1 MTESKAPG
9 GVSDIGDEL
18 IDRVRRLRERLHQQP
33 ELSGQEHRTAELLR
47 AELERLEP
55 DGLRTGVGGCGL
67 VAWFGAAEGGRTVAL
82 RAEMDALPLEE
93 RTGLAWASRNPGHMH
108 ACGHDGHMALGLG
121 LAAWSRAH
129 RDRLPGRLKLV
140 FQPAEEEGGGAR
152 QMVAEGAL
160 RDPPVD
166 VVLGVHARPQ
176 LAAGRIELAEIPSA
190 AADGFDIHLNGRAAH
205 GAYPHQGRDAV
216 VAASQVVAALQQVVA
231 RQIAPA
237 SQAVV
242 TIGALRAGRARN
254 VIADEALLQ
263 GTLRSRDPQV
273 RQRVIAAVERIAART
288 AEALGCTARFVL
300 QPGYPR
306 VHNDPA
312 LLELVERV
320 GRRVLG
326 PQQVLRATEAT
337 MGADDFSYY
346 LSEQGGVPGCMIRLG
361 VESEAA
367 LHTAEFDFG
376 RRAIGPGLRLL
387 AACCLELMAEGGGG

>member
-1 MTESKAPG
+1 MTESKAAG

-18 IDRVRRLRERLHQQP
+18 IDRVRRVRQRLHQQP

-47 AELERLEP
+47 DELERLEP

-67 VAWFGAAEGGRTVAL
+67 VAWFGPAGGGRTVAL

-93 RTGLAWASRNPGHMH
+93 RTGLAWSSRTPGRMH
-108 ACGHDGHMALGLG
+108 ACGHDGHMALALG
-121 LAAWSRAH
+121 LAAWCRAH

-160 RDPPVD
+160 REPLVD
-166 VVLGVHARPQ
+166 VILGVHARPQ
-176 LAAGRIELAEIPSA
+176 LAAGQIELTEIPSA
-190 AADGFDIHLNGRAAH
+190 AADGFDIHLSGRAAH

-216 VAASQVVAALQQVVA
+216 VAASQLVAALQQVVA
-231 RQIAPA
+231 RQVSPA
-237 SQAVV
+237 SQVVV
-242 TIGALRAGRARN
+242 TVGALHAGQARN
-254 VIADEALLQ
+254 VIADQALLQ
-263 GTLRSRDPQV
+263 GTLRSRDPKL
-273 RQRVIAAVERIAART
+273 RQRVIASVERITART
-288 AEALGCTARFVL
+288 AEALGCSARFVL

-306 VHNDPA
+306 VHNDAA
-312 LLELVERV
+312 LLELVERL

-326 PQQVLRATEAT
+326 PRQVLRATEVT
-337 MGADDFSYY
+337 MGADDFSFY

-361 VESEAA
+361 VETEAA

-376 RRAIGPGLRLL
+376 QRAIGPGLRLL
-387 AACCLELMAEGGGG
+387 AACCLELMAEGGAE

>member
-1 MTESKAPG
+1 MTEPTAAG
-9 GVSDIGDEL
+9 GGLEPDDAL
-18 IDRVRRLRERLHQQP
+18 IDRVRRMRERLHQQP
-33 ELSGQEHRTAELLR
+33 ELSGEESRTAELLR
-47 AELERLEP
+47 GELERLEP

-67 VAWFGAAEGGRTVAL
+67 VAWFGPAEGGRTVAL

-93 RTGLAWASRNPGHMH
+93 RTGLAWASRDPGRMH
-108 ACGHDGHMALGLG
+108 ACGHDGHMALALG
-121 LAAWSRAH
+121 LAAWSRTH

-160 RDPPVD
+160 REPMVD
-166 VVLGVHARPQ
+166 AILGVHARPQ
-176 LAAGRIELAEIPSA
+176 LAAGQIELTEIPSA
-190 AADGFDIHLNGRAAH
+190 AADGFDIHLSGRAAH

-216 VAASQVVAALQQVVA
+216 VAASQLVAALQQVVS
-231 RQIAPA
+231 RQIAPIG
-237 SQAVV
+237 QAVV
-242 TIGALRAGRARN
+242 TIGALHAGQARN
-254 VIADEALLQ
+254 VIADKALLQ

-273 RQRVIAAVERIAART
+273 RRRVITSVERITDRT

-306 VHNDPA
+306 LHNDPA
-312 LLELVERV
+312 MLELVERI

-326 PQQVLRATEAT
+326 PQQVLQATEAT

-361 VESEAA
+361 VETEAA

-376 RRAIGPGLRLL
+376 HRAIGPGLRLL
-387 AACCLELMAEGGGG
+387 AACCLELMAGGCKG